1 MNNKRLIKTFA
12 AMIFVLHVCGMN
24 VYPQSMDELLNQ
36 LCGKVESPE
45 RNAVQLTEAY
55 QAAVNHLLPLMSAE
69 DVNVRY
75 NSQITLQNMGSYAAR
90 PDAEMERE
98 TLAKVMIK
106 TLDQKNIPGTVYHWI
121 VQQIGRIGKAE
132 SVPTLVK
139 LMSSE
144 DAHLRDYAR
153 QALVT
158 NPDPGAADALVKA
171 LSSTKDIT
179 MKIGLLNALGLRGSE
194 LAVPQIVRAL
204 DDQNEMV
211 AAAAATALS
220 HIGGQSSIQ
229 ALIGVI
235 ENPASPIYME
245 AAQSLVEIAQRMI
258 TNGDKFGAVN
268 IYGWLYEYATQMA
281 RDPSSSP
288 NLSGVRAAA
297 VTGLIVCRPN
307 EMAPGIVQLMR
318 DEDPMVC
325 IAAINGARLSS
336 YSTPTQ
342 ALVELMP
349 SLGSDAQIQILA
361 LLGDKAETSK
371 IDAITSLLNSGD
383 ETVCTAAVDALSQ
396 IGSEASANA
405 LMETAVNRE
414 GALRNAALKDL
425 TVVTGVGVEEFI
437 REKARSGDV
446 KIRVVAIPLLG
457 KRQIPGAIQV
467 LYGYAADK
475 NEEIQSAS
483 FQGLSEIAGS
493 VDVASLIGLITQT
506 KSEKAR
512 ETGLSTLRTV
522 LSVSQDKE
530 SATKTMITQ
539 IDKSKKDLKPLLLG
553 TLDALG
559 GSAALGVAN
568 NAALSSD
575 EAMRDA
581 GIRTMSEWPDF
592 EATEKLLAI
601 ASNPKTSLTHYVLAL
616 RGAVRLIQ
624 NSNSAPLED
633 REKLCLAAFDGTR
646 RNEEKILVIS
656 AMGSIPST
664 AIGERLLE
672 LAKDES
678 LKAEA
683 GLAAIV
689 VANAMLRTDQTAA
702 QKLAQKILDLNIS
715 DDINGYAQSIIKGE
729 RIRFGGGGR

>member
-1 MNNKRLIKTFA
+1 KAGA
-12 AMIFVLHVCGMN
+12 AN
-24 VYPQSMDELLNQ
+24 VY
-36 LCGKVESPE
+36 
-45 RNAVQLTEAY
+45 
-55 QAAVNHLLPLMSAE
+55 
-69 DVNVRY
+69 
-75 NSQITLQNMGSYAAR
+75 
-90 PDAEMERE
+90 E
-98 TLAKVMIK
+98 T
-106 TLDQKNIPGTVYHWI
+106 
-121 VQQIGRIGKAE
+121 
-132 SVPTLVK
+132 
-139 LMSSE
+139 
-144 DAHLRDYAR
+144 
-153 QALVT
+153 
-158 NPDPGAADALVKA
+158 
-171 LSSTKDIT
+171 
-179 MKIGLLNALGLRGSE
+179 
-194 LAVPQIVRAL
+194 
-204 DDQNEMV
+204 
-211 AAAAATALS
+211 
-220 HIGGQSSIQ
+220 
-229 ALIGVI
+229 
-235 ENPASPIYME
+235 
-245 AAQSLVEIAQRMI
+245 
-258 TNGDKFGAVN
+258 
-268 IYGWLYEYATQMA
+268 LYEYATQMA

-336 YSTPTQ
+336 YSAPTQ

-349 SLGSDAQIQILA
+349 SLGFDAQIQILA

-396 IGSEASANA
+396 IGSEASASA

-467 LYGYAADK
+467 LYGYTADK

-493 VDVASLIGLITQT
+493 VDVASLIGLIIQT

-683 GLAAIV
+683 GLAAIG

-702 QKLAQKILDLNIS
+702 QELAQKILDLNIS